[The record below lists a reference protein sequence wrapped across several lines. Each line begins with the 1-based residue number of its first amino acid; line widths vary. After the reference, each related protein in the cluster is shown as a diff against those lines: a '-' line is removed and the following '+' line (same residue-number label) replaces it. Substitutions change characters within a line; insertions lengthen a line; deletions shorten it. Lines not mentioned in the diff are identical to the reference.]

1 MKRLIALALVLVMAV
16 SLAGCCCC
24 LPISECD
31 ICGDKGFHE
40 KHKSKLSG
48 EEYPVCDDCYEDYR
62 FLFR

>member
-1 MKRLIALALVLVMAV
+1 VLVMAV